1 MFPKDVL
8 MSFKEK
14 SNEVVSEMIE
24 KDPKSKKIFEAYEK
38 FRVSFRDWSVVSDK
52 IYYEL

>member
-24 KDPKSKKIFEAYEK
+24 KTPKAKKYLKLMKNLEF
-38 FRVSFRDWSVVSDK
+38 
-52 IYYEL
+52 L